1 MSADDDRTR
10 VISKAGP
17 GVAFGAAAVRPDSA
31 SPLVSPSASNSTSNS
46 ASTSNNVLP
55 VNTRLGEFE
64 IIGLIGEGGFGIV
77 YLALDHSL
85 ERQVALKEYM
95 PSALATRGQGLGVS
109 VKSPRHA
116 ETFEAGLRSFVNEAK
131 LLAHFD
137 HEALVKVHRFWEAN
151 GTAYMVMPLYEGVTL
166 KHALKD
172 LPERPSEEWLKS
184 ILEPLIDALELM
196 HAKQCFHRDI
206 APDNLLILHD
216 GRPVLL
222 DFGAARRVIG
232 DMTQALTVILK
243 PGFAPVEQYA
253 EVPEMKQGPW
263 TDVYALAA
271 LIYYAISGRAPTP
284 SVARI
289 MNDTLIPAE
298 ELGKGQY
305 SVEFLRAIDAAL
317 VVHPD
322 RRTQSMTQLR
332 AELGI
337 AALERGRTVLDFRS
351 LSSASTYL
359 DSPLHRDEALT
370 LFNESSRQLPAR
382 ASSQSASSELPSTA
396 PPSASPPA
404 GATARSTSPQISSQ
418 LPAPVSARRV
428 SYGWLMIP
436 GLLLILALAGGIGW
450 YLHYSGSQTSKS
462 ASSSSKPAVS
472 TTSPPITPAPSG
484 VDRNGT
490 GTERPATERPGNE
503 LPTTERPATDP
514 AATAVTSSGG
524 KAPFSPSVISDL
536 LYQSRATDWSLTGQA
551 TPQTVEIDRD
561 FIRLAIRSER
571 AGFLYIFMLGSDTRD
586 WWMIFPNGKDRNNK
600 LVAGEPLS
608 LPRKTWPI
616 QSGGPPGTTRFLA
629 IASETERD
637 FGAGGLK
644 LTRDFGKFDLGAA
657 ALAYEQSADPTM
669 LFAGEPRCP
678 TAATECNK
686 SYGAVQ
692 FQIEE
697 ISRRIIPK

>member
-1 MSADDDRTR
+1 MSTPLDDNDRT
-10 VISKAGP
+10 VIRP
-17 GVAFGAAAVRPDSA
+17 AAP
-31 SPLVSPSASNSTSNS
+31 VSTA
-46 ASTSNNVLP
+46 LP
-55 VNTRLGEFE
+55 VGTGLGEFVVVRV
-64 IIGLIGEGGFGIV
+64 IGEGGFGIV
-77 YLALDHSL
+77 YEAIDRTLQRH
-85 ERQVALKEYM
+85 VAVKEFM
-95 PSALATRGQGLGVS
+95 PAALAARNADGQVS
-109 VKSPRHA
+109 VRSARHR
-116 ETFEAGLRSFVNEAK
+116 ETFDTALRSFVNEAR

-137 HEALVKVHRFWEAN
+137 HPALVKVHRFWEAN

-166 KHALKD
+166 KHVLKD

-271 LIYYAISGRAPTP
+271 LIYYAIGGRAPTP

-298 ELGKGQY
+298 ELGKGRY

-332 AELGI
+332 VELGI
-337 AALERGRTVLDFRS
+337 AALERGRTVLEAS
-351 LSSASTYL
+351 PKLSSA
-359 DSPLHRDEALT
+359 AL
-370 LFNESSRQLPAR
+370 
-382 ASSQSASSELPSTA
+382 
-396 PPSASPPA
+396 PSASPSASPTGSPFASPTASPNA
-404 GATARSTSPQISSQ
+404 GATAGSNSRPDSSR

-436 GLLLILALAGGIGW
+436 GLLMILALAGGIGW
-450 YLHYSGSQTSKS
+450 YLHYSGSQTPKS
-462 ASSSSKPAVS
+462 ASAGSKLAVS
-472 TTSPPITPAPSG
+472 ATTPPLTPAPSG
-484 VDRNGT
+484 VGKNGT
-490 GTERPATERPGNE
+490 VTERPATERPASE
-503 LPTTERPATDP
+503 RPTTERSTTERPATDP
-514 AATAVTSSGG
+514 AAIPVISGGG
-524 KAPFSPSVISDL
+524 KAPFSPSAVSEL

-551 TPQTVEIDRD
+551 SPQTVEIDRD
-561 FIRLAIRSER
+561 FIRFAIRSER

-644 LTRDFGKFDLGAA
+644 LTRDFGKFDLAAA
-657 ALAYEQSADPTM
+657 ALAYEQSADPGI

-678 TAATECNK
+678 TAAAECNK

-697 ISRRIIPK
+697 ISRRVIPKKPASNSSD